1 MPMIDVYA
9 PADLFPVGT
18 DRQLA
23 EELTSALLRAEGVTT
38 PSAAHL
44 ANTAAYIHRLD
55 PKAVHTAG
63 TGSARTVRVQVITP
77 PGALN
82 RAGQNSVVAEA
93 TQIVAK
99 IAGDPTQGA
108 RTWVLLTEAAEGGWG
123 IAGTAFGREEFA
135 ALAAKTSTTSK
146 PSSGEDTAPSI
157 SGFVDCD
164 YFDLSPLR
172 QEN

>member
-9 PADLFPVGT
+9 PADLFPAGS

-55 PKAVHTAG
+55 PKAVNTAG
-63 TGSARTVRVQVITP
+63 TDSARTVRVQVITP
-77 PGALN
+77 SGALT
-82 RAGQNSVVAEA
+82 RAGQKSVVAEA

-123 IAGTAFGREEFA
+123 IAGTAFGRDEFA
-135 ALAAKTSTTSK
+135 ALAARKSTT
-146 PSSGEDTAPSI
+146 T
-157 SGFVDCD
+157 
-164 YFDLSPLR
+164 
-172 QEN
+172 

>member
-9 PADLFPVGT
+9 PADLFPIGT

-23 EELTSALLRAEGVTT
+23 EELTSALLRAGGVTT

-63 TGSARTVRVQVITP
+63 TDSARTVLVQVITS

-82 RAGQNSVVAEA
+82 RSGQKSIVAEA
-93 TQIVAK
+93 TQIIAK
-99 IAGDPTQGA
+99 IAGDPKQGA
-108 RTWVLLTEAAEGGWG
+108 RT
-123 IAGTAFGREEFA
+123 
-135 ALAAKTSTTSK
+135 
-146 PSSGEDTAPSI
+146 
-157 SGFVDCD
+157 
-164 YFDLSPLR
+164 
-172 QEN
+172 